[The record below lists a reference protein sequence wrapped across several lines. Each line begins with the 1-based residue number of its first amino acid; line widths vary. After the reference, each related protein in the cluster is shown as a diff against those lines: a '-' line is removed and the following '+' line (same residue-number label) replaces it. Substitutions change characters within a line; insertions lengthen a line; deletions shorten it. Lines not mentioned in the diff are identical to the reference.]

1 MIVHM
6 HNNVSKF
13 TAVARKTRE
22 GRRTWVIISTP
33 IKFNKRF
40 EVVASSSPLP
50 KNIQTVYD
58 LQHVWQEF
66 VEGNPGTCKKIQ
78 QVEVES
84 NNVDTADSR
93 VNKNNALSALTEL
106 RGQLLKDFSNY
117 LSTPH
122 TTQEKTQKPV
132 HQVQENAQPQGLEAV
147 RTRFFNT
154 MKNKT
159 PNRPKPKNLP
169 PLRPHKTENYDKHA
183 GYTYDLKRALYGE
196 EREPFLK

>member
-1 MIVHM
+1 M

-13 TAVARKTRE
+13 TAVARKTRD

-33 IKFNKRF
+33 IKFDKRF

-58 LQHVWQEF
+58 LQHVWQDF
-66 VEGNPGTCKKIQ
+66 VEANPGTYKKIQ

-84 NNVDTADSR
+84 NKVETTDSR

-117 LSTPH
+117 LSHP
-122 TTQEKTQKPV
+122 EKNQSQQRKPV
-132 HQVQENAQPQGLEAV
+132 NQVQENAQPQGLEAV
-147 RTRFFNT
+147 RTRFLNA

-169 PLRPHKTENYDKHA
+169 PLRPHKTENYDKYA

-196 EREPFLK
+196 ERDPFLK

>member
-1 MIVHM
+1 M

-58 LQHVWQEF
+58 LQHVWQDF
-66 VEGNPGTCKKIQ
+66 VEAAPGTYKKIQ

-84 NNVDTADSR
+84 NKVETADSR
-93 VNKNNALSALTEL
+93 VNKNNALSVLTEL
-106 RGQLLKDFSNY
+106 RGQLLKDFSEY
-117 LSTPH
+117 LSNPH
-122 TTQEKTQKPV
+122 TTQEKPQKHVNQAPE
-132 HQVQENAQPQGLEAV
+132 QAQSQGLEAV
-147 RTRFFNT
+147 RTRFLKS
-154 MKNKT
+154 MKNRT
-159 PNRPKPKNLP
+159 PNRQKPKNLP

>member
-13 TAVARKTRE
+13 MTVAHKTRE

-33 IKFNKRF
+33 IRFNKRF

-50 KNIQTVYD
+50 NNIQTVYD
-58 LQHVWQEF
+58 LQHVWQDF
-66 VEGNPGTCKKIQ
+66 VEANPGTYKKIQ
-78 QVEVES
+78 QVEVEFY
-84 NNVDTADSR
+84 NVETADSR
-93 VNKNNALSALTEL
+93 VNKNNALSVLTEL

-117 LSTPH
+117 LSNPKKN
-122 TTQEKTQKPV
+122 QSQQWKPV
-132 HQVQENAQPQGLEAV
+132 NQVQENAQPQGLEAV
-147 RTRFFNT
+147 RTRFLNA

-169 PLRPHKTENYDKHA
+169 PLRPHKIENYDKHA

>member
-13 TAVARKTRE
+13 MDVAHKTRE

-33 IKFNKRF
+33 IRFNKRF

-50 KNIQTVYD
+50 NNIQTVYD
-58 LQHVWQEF
+58 LQHVWQDF
-66 VEGNPGTCKKIQ
+66 VEANPGTYKKIQ

-84 NNVDTADSR
+84 NKAETANSR
-93 VNKNNALSALTEL
+93 VNKNNALSVLTEL
-106 RGQLLKDFSNY
+106 RGQLLKDFSEY
-117 LSTPH
+117 LSNPH
-122 TTQEKTQKPV
+122 TTQEKPQKHV
-132 HQVQENAQPQGLEAV
+132 KQVPGQVQPQGLEAV
-147 RTRFFNT
+147 RTRFFNA

-159 PNRPKPKNLP
+159 TNRTKPKNLP
-169 PLRPHKTENYDKHA
+169 PLRPHKTETYDKHA

>member
-1 MIVHM
+1 M
-6 HNNVSKF
+6 HNKVSKF

-58 LQHVWQEF
+58 LQNIWQEF
-66 VEGNPGTCKKIQ
+66 VETNPGTCKKIQ

-106 RGQLLKDFSNY
+106 REQLLKDFSNY
-117 LSTPH
+117 LSNPH
-122 TTQEKTQKPV
+122 TTQEKPQKPV
-132 HQVQENAQPQGLEAV
+132 NQVPEQVQPQGLEAV
-147 RTRFFNT
+147 RTRFLNA

-169 PLRPHKTENYDKHA
+169 PLRPHKTENYDKYA

>member
-1 MIVHM
+1 M

-13 TAVARKTRE
+13 TAVARKTCE

-33 IKFNKRF
+33 IKFDKRF

-50 KNIQTVYD
+50 NNIQTVYD
-58 LQHVWQEF
+58 LQHVWQDF
-66 VEGNPGTCKKIQ
+66 VEVNPRTYEKIQ

-84 NNVDTADSR
+84 NKAETANSR
-93 VNKNNALSALTEL
+93 VNKNNALSVLTEL

-117 LSTPH
+117 LSNPKKN
-122 TTQEKTQKPV
+122 QSQQWKPV
-132 HQVQENAQPQGLEAV
+132 NQVQENAQPQGLEAV
-147 RTRFFNT
+147 RTRFLNA

-169 PLRPHKTENYDKHA
+169 PLRPHKIENYDKHA

-196 EREPFLK
+196 ERG

>member
-1 MIVHM
+1 M

-13 TAVARKTRE
+13 TAVARKTRD

-33 IKFNKRF
+33 IKFDKRF

-58 LQHVWQEF
+58 LQHVWQDF
-66 VEGNPGTCKKIQ
+66 VEANPGTYKKIR

-84 NNVDTADSR
+84 NKVETADSR

-106 RGQLLKDFSNY
+106 REQLLKDFSNY
-117 LSTPH
+117 LSNLH

-132 HQVQENAQPQGLEAV
+132 RQVPEQAQPQGLEAV
-147 RTRFFNT
+147 RTRFLNA
-154 MKNKT
+154 MKNKA

-169 PLRPHKTENYDKHA
+169 PLRPHKTENYDKYA

>member
-1 MIVHM
+1 MVNM

-13 TAVARKTRE
+13 TAVARKTRD

-40 EVVASSSPLP
+40 EIVASSSPLP

-58 LQHVWQEF
+58 LQHVWQDF
-66 VEGNPGTCKKIQ
+66 VEAHPGTYKEIQ

-84 NNVDTADSR
+84 NKVETADSR

-106 RGQLLKDFSNY
+106 RGKLLKDFSNY
-117 LSTPH
+117 LSTPKKNQSQQW
-122 TTQEKTQKPV
+122 TPV
-132 HQVQENAQPQGLEAV
+132 NQVQENAQPQGLEAV
-147 RTRFFNT
+147 RARFLT
-154 MKNKT
+154 AMKSKT

-169 PLRPHKTENYDKHA
+169 PLRSHKTENYDKYA

-196 EREPFLK
+196 ERG

>member
-1 MIVHM
+1 M

-22 GRRTWVIISTP
+22 GRKTWVIISTP
-33 IKFNKRF
+33 IKFDKRF

-58 LQHVWQEF
+58 LQHVWQDF
-66 VEGNPGTCKKIQ
+66 VEVNPRTYEKIQ

-84 NNVDTADSR
+84 NKAETANSR
-93 VNKNNALSALTEL
+93 VNKNNALSVLTEL
-106 RGQLLKDFSNY
+106 RGQLLKDFSEY
-117 LSTPH
+117 LSNPH
-122 TTQEKTQKPV
+122 TTQEKPQKHV
-132 HQVQENAQPQGLEAV
+132 KQVPEQAQPQGLEAV
-147 RTRFFNT
+147 RTRFLNA

-159 PNRPKPKNLP
+159 PNRQKPKNLP
-169 PLRPHKTENYDKHA
+169 PLRPHKIENYDKHA

-196 EREPFLK
+196 ERG

>member
-1 MIVHM
+1 M

-13 TAVARKTRE
+13 TALARKTRE

-33 IKFNKRF
+33 IRFNKRF

-58 LQHVWQEF
+58 LQHVWQDF
-66 VEGNPGTCKKIQ
+66 VEATPGTCKKIQ

-106 RGQLLKDFSNY
+106 RGQLLKDFSEY
-117 LSTPH
+117 LSNPH
-122 TTQEKTQKPV
+122 TTQEKPQKHV
-132 HQVQENAQPQGLEAV
+132 KQVPEQAQPQGLEAV
-147 RTRFFNT
+147 RTRFLNA

-169 PLRPHKTENYDKHA
+169 PLRPHKTENYDKYA

-196 EREPFLK
+196 ERG

>member
-1 MIVHM
+1 M

-58 LQHVWQEF
+58 LQHVLQEF
-66 VEGNPGTCKKIQ
+66 VEGNPGTFKKIQ
-78 QVEVES
+78 QVEAESHNVE
-84 NNVDTADSR
+84 TADSR
-93 VNKNNALSALTEL
+93 VNKNNALSVLTEL
-106 RGQLLKDFSNY
+106 RGQLLKDFSEY
-117 LSTPH
+117 LSNPH
-122 TTQEKTQKPV
+122 ATQEKPQKHV
-132 HQVQENAQPQGLEAV
+132 KQVPEQAQPQGLESV
-147 RTRFFNT
+147 RIRFLNA

-159 PNRPKPKNLP
+159 HNRPKPKNLP
-169 PLRPHKTENYDKHA
+169 PLRPHKTENYDKYA

>member
-1 MIVHM
+1 MIVNM

-13 TAVARKTRE
+13 TAVARKTRD

-117 LSTPH
+117 LSTP
-122 TTQEKTQKPV
+122 EKNHPQQQKPV
-132 HQVQENAQPQGLEAV
+132 KLVQENAQPQGLEAV

-196 EREPFLK
+196 ERG

>member
-1 MIVHM
+1 M

-13 TAVARKTRE
+13 TAVARKTRD

-78 QVEVES
+78 QVEVEFY
-84 NNVDTADSR
+84 NVETADSR
-93 VNKNNALSALTEL
+93 VNKNNALSVLTEL

-117 LSTPH
+117 LSNPKKN
-122 TTQEKTQKPV
+122 QSQQWKPV
-132 HQVQENAQPQGLEAV
+132 NQVQENAQPQGLEAV
-147 RTRFFNT
+147 RTRFLNA

-169 PLRPHKTENYDKHA
+169 PLRPHKIENYDKHA

-196 EREPFLK
+196 ERG

>member
-1 MIVHM
+1 M

-33 IKFNKRF
+33 IKFDKRF

-50 KNIQTVYD
+50 NNIQTVYD
-58 LQHVWQEF
+58 LQHVWQDF
-66 VEGNPGTCKKIQ
+66 VEVNPRTYEKIQ

-84 NNVDTADSR
+84 NKAETANSR
-93 VNKNNALSALTEL
+93 VNKNNALSVLTEL
-106 RGQLLKDFSNY
+106 RGQLLKDFSEY
-117 LSTPH
+117 LSNPH
-122 TTQEKTQKPV
+122 TTQEKPQKHV
-132 HQVQENAQPQGLEAV
+132 KQVPEQAQSQGLEAV
-147 RTRFFNT
+147 RTRFLNA

-159 PNRPKPKNLP
+159 PNRQKPKNLP
-169 PLRPHKTENYDKHA
+169 PLRPHKIENYDKHA

-196 EREPFLK
+196 ERG

>member
-1 MIVHM
+1 MVNM

-13 TAVARKTRE
+13 TAVARKTRD

-40 EVVASSSPLP
+40 EIVASSSPLP

-58 LQHVWQEF
+58 LQHVWQDFIEAH
-66 VEGNPGTCKKIQ
+66 PGTYKEIQ

-84 NNVDTADSR
+84 NKVETADSR

-106 RGQLLKDFSNY
+106 RGKLLKDFSNY
-117 LSTPH
+117 LSTPKKNQSQQW
-122 TTQEKTQKPV
+122 TPV
-132 HQVQENAQPQGLEAV
+132 NQVQENAQPQGLEAV
-147 RTRFFNT
+147 RARFLT
-154 MKNKT
+154 AMKSKT

-169 PLRPHKTENYDKHA
+169 PLRSHKTENYDKYA

-196 EREPFLK
+196 ERG

>member
-1 MIVHM
+1 M
-6 HNNVSKF
+6 HNKVSKF
-13 TAVARKTRE
+13 MAVAHKTRE
-22 GRRTWVIISTP
+22 GRRTWVIVSTP

-58 LQHVWQEF
+58 LQHVWQGFMEA
-66 VEGNPGTCKKIQ
+66 NPGTYKKIQ
-78 QVEVES
+78 QVEVEFY
-84 NNVDTADSR
+84 NVETADSR
-93 VNKNNALSALTEL
+93 VNKNNALSVLTEL

-117 LSTPH
+117 LSNPKKN
-122 TTQEKTQKPV
+122 QSQQWKPV
-132 HQVQENAQPQGLEAV
+132 NQVQENAQPQGLEAV

>member
-1 MIVHM
+1 M

-50 KNIQTVYD
+50 SNIQTVYD

-66 VEGNPGTCKKIQ
+66 VEANSGTCKKIQ

-84 NNVDTADSR
+84 NKVETADSR
-93 VNKNNALSALTEL
+93 VNKNNALSVLTEL
-106 RGQLLKDFSNY
+106 RGQLLKDFSSY
-117 LSTPH
+117 LSNP
-122 TTQEKTQKPV
+122 EKNQSQQRKPV
-132 HQVQENAQPQGLEAV
+132 NQVQENVQPQGLEAV
-147 RTRFFNT
+147 RTRFLT
-154 MKNKT
+154 AMKNKT

-169 PLRPHKTENYDKHA
+169 TLRPHKTENYDKHA

>member
-1 MIVHM
+1 MMVNM

-13 TAVARKTRE
+13 TAVARKTRD

-40 EVVASSSPLP
+40 EIVASSSPLP

-58 LQHVWQEF
+58 LQHVWQDF
-66 VEGNPGTCKKIQ
+66 VEAHPGTYKEIQ

-84 NNVDTADSR
+84 NKVETADSR

-106 RGQLLKDFSNY
+106 RGKLLKDFSNY
-117 LSTPH
+117 LSTPKKNQSQQW
-122 TTQEKTQKPV
+122 TPV
-132 HQVQENAQPQGLEAV
+132 NQVQENAQPQGLEAV
-147 RTRFFNT
+147 RARFLT
-154 MKNKT
+154 AMKSKT

-169 PLRPHKTENYDKHA
+169 PLRSHKTENYDKYA

-196 EREPFLK
+196 ERG

>member
-1 MIVHM
+1 MVNM

-33 IKFNKRF
+33 VKFNKRF

-58 LQHVWQEF
+58 LQYVWQDF
-66 VEGNPGTCKKIQ
+66 VESNPGIYKKIQ

-93 VNKNNALSALTEL
+93 VNKNNALSVLTEL

-117 LSTPH
+117 LSNPH
-122 TTQEKTQKPV
+122 TTEEKPQKPV
-132 HQVQENAQPQGLEAV
+132 HQVPEQAQPQGLEAV
-147 RTRFFNT
+147 RTRFLNA

-159 PNRPKPKNLP
+159 PNRQKPKNLP
-169 PLRPHKTENYDKHA
+169 PLRPHKIENYDKHA

-196 EREPFLK
+196 ERG

>member
-33 IKFNKRF
+33 IKFDKRF

-50 KNIQTVYD
+50 NNIQTVYD
-58 LQHVWQEF
+58 LQHVWQDF
-66 VEGNPGTCKKIQ
+66 VEVNPRTYEKIQ

-84 NNVDTADSR
+84 NKAETANSR
-93 VNKNNALSALTEL
+93 VNKNNALSVLTEL
-106 RGQLLKDFSNY
+106 RGQLLKDFSEY
-117 LSTPH
+117 LSNPH
-122 TTQEKTQKPV
+122 TTQEKPQKHV
-132 HQVQENAQPQGLEAV
+132 KQVPEQAQSQGLEAV
-147 RTRFFNT
+147 RTRFLNA

-169 PLRPHKTENYDKHA
+169 PLRPHKIENYDKHA

-196 EREPFLK
+196 ERG

>member
-58 LQHVWQEF
+58 LQHVWQDF
-66 VEGNPGTCKKIQ
+66 VEANPETYKKIQ

-84 NNVDTADSR
+84 NKVDTADSR
-93 VNKNNALSALTEL
+93 VNKNNALSALTGF

-117 LSTPH
+117 LSNP
-122 TTQEKTQKPV
+122 EKNQSQQQKPV
-132 HQVQENAQPQGLEAV
+132 NQVQENTQPQGLEAV

-159 PNRPKPKNLP
+159 PNHPKPKNLP
-169 PLRPHKTENYDKHA
+169 PLRPHKTENYDKYA

>member
-1 MIVHM
+1 M

-40 EVVASSSPLP
+40 EIVASSSALP
-50 KNIQTVYD
+50 KHIQTVYD

-66 VEGNPGTCKKIQ
+66 VEANPGTYKKIQ

-84 NNVDTADSR
+84 NKVETADSR
-93 VNKNNALSALTEL
+93 VNKNNALSVLTEL
-106 RGQLLKDFSNY
+106 RGQLLKDFSEY
-117 LSTPH
+117 LSNPH
-122 TTQEKTQKPV
+122 TTQEKPQKHV
-132 HQVQENAQPQGLEAV
+132 KQVPEQAQPQGLEAV
-147 RTRFFNT
+147 RTRFLNA

-159 PNRPKPKNLP
+159 PNRQKPKNLP
-169 PLRPHKTENYDKHA
+169 PLRPHKIENYDKHA

-196 EREPFLK
+196 ERG

>member
-1 MIVHM
+1 M

-33 IKFNKRF
+33 IKFDKRF

-50 KNIQTVYD
+50 NNIQTVYD
-58 LQHVWQEF
+58 LQHVWQDF
-66 VEGNPGTCKKIQ
+66 VEVNPRTYEKIQ

-84 NNVDTADSR
+84 NKAETANSR
-93 VNKNNALSALTEL
+93 VNKNNALSVLTEL
-106 RGQLLKDFSNY
+106 RGQLLKDFSEY
-117 LSTPH
+117 LSNPH
-122 TTQEKTQKPV
+122 TTQEKPQKHV
-132 HQVQENAQPQGLEAV
+132 KQVPEQAQSQGLEAV
-147 RTRFFNT
+147 RTRFLNA

-169 PLRPHKTENYDKHA
+169 PLRPHKIENYDKHA

-196 EREPFLK
+196 EREPFLN

>member
-66 VEGNPGTCKKIQ
+66 VEATPGTCKKIQ

-84 NNVDTADSR
+84 NNVETADSR

-117 LSTPH
+117 LSTP
-122 TTQEKTQKPV
+122 EKNQPQQQKPV
-132 HQVQENAQPQGLEAV
+132 NQVQENAQPQGLEAV
-147 RTRFFNT
+147 RTRFLNA

-169 PLRPHKTENYDKHA
+169 PLRPHKTENYDKYA

-196 EREPFLK
+196 ERESFIK

>member
-1 MIVHM
+1 MMVNM

-13 TAVARKTRE
+13 TAVARKTRD

-40 EVVASSSPLP
+40 EIVASSSPLP

-58 LQHVWQEF
+58 LQHVWQDF
-66 VEGNPGTCKKIQ
+66 VEAHPGTYKEIQ

-84 NNVDTADSR
+84 NKVETADSR

-106 RGQLLKDFSNY
+106 RGKLLKDFSNY
-117 LSTPH
+117 LSTPKKNQSQQW
-122 TTQEKTQKPV
+122 TPV
-132 HQVQENAQPQGLEAV
+132 NQVQENAQPQGLEAV
-147 RTRFFNT
+147 RARFLT
-154 MKNKT
+154 AMKSKT
-159 PNRPKPKNLP
+159 PNRPKPKTLP
-169 PLRPHKTENYDKHA
+169 PLRSHKTENYDKYA

-196 EREPFLK
+196 ERG

>member
-1 MIVHM
+1 M

-40 EVVASSSPLP
+40 EIVASSSPLP

-58 LQHVWQEF
+58 LQHVWQDF
-66 VEGNPGTCKKIQ
+66 VEATPGTYKKIQ

-84 NNVDTADSR
+84 KNVETADSR
-93 VNKNNALSALTEL
+93 VNKNNVLSTLTEL

-117 LSTPH
+117 LSNPH
-122 TTQEKTQKPV
+122 TTQEKPQKHVKQAPE
-132 HQVQENAQPQGLEAV
+132 QAQPKGLEAV
-147 RTRFFNT
+147 RTRFLNA

-159 PNRPKPKNLP
+159 HNRPKPKNLP
-169 PLRPHKTENYDKHA
+169 PLRPHKTENYDKYA

-196 EREPFLK
+196 EREPFLN

>member
-1 MIVHM
+1 MIVNM

-13 TAVARKTRE
+13 TAVARKTRD

-78 QVEVES
+78 QVEVEFY
-84 NNVDTADSR
+84 NVETADSR
-93 VNKNNALSALTEL
+93 VNKNNALSVLTEL

-117 LSTPH
+117 LSNPKKN
-122 TTQEKTQKPV
+122 QSQQWKPV
-132 HQVQENAQPQGLEAV
+132 NQVQENAQPQGLEAV
-147 RTRFFNT
+147 RTRFLNA

-169 PLRPHKTENYDKHA
+169 PLRPHKIENYDKHA

-196 EREPFLK
+196 ERG

>member
-1 MIVHM
+1 M

-33 IKFNKRF
+33 IKFDKRF

-50 KNIQTVYD
+50 NNIQTVYD
-58 LQHVWQEF
+58 LQHVWQDF
-66 VEGNPGTCKKIQ
+66 VEVNPRTYEKIQ

-84 NNVDTADSR
+84 NKAETANSR
-93 VNKNNALSALTEL
+93 VNKNNALSVLTEL
-106 RGQLLKDFSNY
+106 RGQLLKDFSEY
-117 LSTPH
+117 LSNPH
-122 TTQEKTQKPV
+122 NTQEKPQKHV
-132 HQVQENAQPQGLEAV
+132 KQVPEQAQSQGLEAV
-147 RTRFFNT
+147 RTRFLNA

-159 PNRPKPKNLP
+159 PNRQKPKNLP
-169 PLRPHKTENYDKHA
+169 PLRPHKTENYDKYA

>member
-6 HNNVSKF
+6 YNNVSKF
-13 TAVARKTRE
+13 MAVARKTRE
-22 GRRTWVIISTP
+22 GRRIWVIISTP
-33 IKFNKRF
+33 IRFNKRF
-40 EVVASSSPLP
+40 EIVASSSPLP

-58 LQHVWQEF
+58 LQHVWQDF
-66 VEGNPGTCKKIQ
+66 VEATPGTYKKIQ

-84 NNVDTADSR
+84 KNVETADSR
-93 VNKNNALSALTEL
+93 VNKNNVLSTLTEL

-117 LSTPH
+117 LSNPKKN
-122 TTQEKTQKPV
+122 QSQQWKPV
-132 HQVQENAQPQGLEAV
+132 KQVQENAQPQGLEAV
-147 RTRFFNT
+147 RTRFFNA

-169 PLRPHKTENYDKHA
+169 PLRPHKIENYDKHA

-196 EREPFLK
+196 ERG

>member
-1 MIVHM
+1 M

-13 TAVARKTRE
+13 MAVAHKTRE

-33 IKFNKRF
+33 IRFNKRF

-50 KNIQTVYD
+50 NNIQTVYD
-58 LQHVWQEF
+58 LQHVWQDF
-66 VEGNPGTCKKIQ
+66 VEANPGTYKKIQ
-78 QVEVES
+78 QVEVEFY
-84 NNVDTADSR
+84 NVETADSR
-93 VNKNNALSALTEL
+93 VNKNNALSVLTEL

-117 LSTPH
+117 LSNPKKN
-122 TTQEKTQKPV
+122 QPQQWKPV
-132 HQVQENAQPQGLEAV
+132 NQVQENAQPQGLEAV
-147 RTRFFNT
+147 RTRFLNA

-169 PLRPHKTENYDKHA
+169 PLRPHKTENYDKYA

-196 EREPFLK
+196 ERG

>member
-1 MIVHM
+1 M

-13 TAVARKTRE
+13 MAVAHKTCE

-33 IKFNKRF
+33 IRFNKRF

-50 KNIQTVYD
+50 NNIQTVYD
-58 LQHVWQEF
+58 LQHVWQDF
-66 VEGNPGTCKKIQ
+66 VEANPGTYKKIQ
-78 QVEVES
+78 QVEVEFY
-84 NNVDTADSR
+84 NVETADSR
-93 VNKNNALSALTEL
+93 VNKNNALSVLTEL

-117 LSTPH
+117 LSNPKKN
-122 TTQEKTQKPV
+122 QSQQWKPV
-132 HQVQENAQPQGLEAV
+132 NQVQENAQPQGLEAV
-147 RTRFFNT
+147 RTRFLNA

>member
-1 MIVHM
+1 M

-13 TAVARKTRE
+13 TAVAHKTRE
-22 GRRTWVIISTP
+22 GQRTWVIISTP

-58 LQHVWQEF
+58 LQHVWQDF
-66 VEGNPGTCKKIQ
+66 VEANPGTYKKIQ

-84 NNVDTADSR
+84 HNVESADNR
-93 VNKNNALSALTEL
+93 VNKNNTLSALTEL

-117 LSTPH
+117 LSNPH
-122 TTQEKTQKPV
+122 TTQEKLQKPV
-132 HQVQENAQPQGLEAV
+132 NQVPGQVQPQGLEAV
-147 RTRFFNT
+147 RTRFLNA

-159 PNRPKPKNLP
+159 TNRTKPKNLP

>member
-1 MIVHM
+1 MMVNM

-13 TAVARKTRE
+13 TAVARKTRD

-40 EVVASSSPLP
+40 EIVASSSPLP

-58 LQHVWQEF
+58 LQHVWQDF
-66 VEGNPGTCKKIQ
+66 VEAHPGTYKEIQ

-84 NNVDTADSR
+84 NKVETADSR

-106 RGQLLKDFSNY
+106 RGKLLKDFSNY
-117 LSTPH
+117 LSTPKKNQSQQW
-122 TTQEKTQKPV
+122 TPV
-132 HQVQENAQPQGLEAV
+132 NQVQENAQPQGLEAV
-147 RTRFFNT
+147 RVRFLT
-154 MKNKT
+154 AMKSKT

-169 PLRPHKTENYDKHA
+169 PLRSHKTENYDKYA

-196 EREPFLK
+196 ERG

>member
-1 MIVHM
+1 MMVNM

-13 TAVARKTRE
+13 TAVARKTRD

-40 EVVASSSPLP
+40 EIVASSSPLP

-58 LQHVWQEF
+58 LQHVWQDFIEAH
-66 VEGNPGTCKKIQ
+66 PGTYKEIQ

-84 NNVDTADSR
+84 NKVETADSR

-106 RGQLLKDFSNY
+106 RGKLLKDFSNY
-117 LSTPH
+117 LSTPKKNQSQQW
-122 TTQEKTQKPV
+122 TPV
-132 HQVQENAQPQGLEAV
+132 NQVQENAQPQGLEAV
-147 RTRFFNT
+147 RARFLT
-154 MKNKT
+154 AMKSKT

-169 PLRPHKTENYDKHA
+169 PLRSHKTENYDKYA

-196 EREPFLK
+196 ERG

>member
-1 MIVHM
+1 M

-13 TAVARKTRE
+13 TAVSRKTRE

-58 LQHVWQEF
+58 LQHVWQDF
-66 VEGNPGTCKKIQ
+66 VEATPGTYKKIQ

-84 NNVDTADSR
+84 HNVEIADSR
-93 VNKNNALSALTEL
+93 VNKNNALSDLTEL

-117 LSTPH
+117 LSNPH
-122 TTQEKTQKPV
+122 TTQEKPQKPV
-132 HQVQENAQPQGLEAV
+132 NQVPEQVQPQGLEAV

>member
-1 MIVHM
+1 M

-22 GRRTWVIISTP
+22 GGRTWVIISTP

-66 VEGNPGTCKKIQ
+66 VEANPGTCKKIQ

-84 NNVDTADSR
+84 NKVETADSR
-93 VNKNNALSALTEL
+93 VNKNNALSTLTEL

-117 LSTPH
+117 LSNPH
-122 TTQEKTQKPV
+122 TTQEKPQKPV
-132 HQVQENAQPQGLEAV
+132 HQVPEQAQPQGLEAV